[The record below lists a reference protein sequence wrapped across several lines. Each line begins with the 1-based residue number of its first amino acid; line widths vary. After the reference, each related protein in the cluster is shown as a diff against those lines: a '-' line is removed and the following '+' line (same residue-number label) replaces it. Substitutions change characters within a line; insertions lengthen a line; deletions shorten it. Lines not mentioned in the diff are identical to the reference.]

1 MSDIIATVM
10 YMFRNAKT
18 MMSISNITVTVMH
31 MFRNA
36 TTVMSISDITV
47 TVMPTYRIVKT
58 ALLNSDNTVMVLLI
72 FCNANILMSIGSQ
85 HHVDDVGKSCITTT
99 AMLCFLYHRNNTINI
114 ITRSKATAVYST
126 LDLLIVKIYHVMQ

>member
-1 MSDIIATVM
+1 
-10 YMFRNAKT
+10 
-18 MMSISNITVTVMH
+18 MSISDITVTVMPTYRIVKTA
-31 MFRNA
+31 MLN
-36 TTVMSISDITV
+36 SDNTV

-114 ITRSKATAVYST
+114 ITRSKAAAVYST
-126 LDLLIVKIYHVMQ
+126 LDLRGAEYWQY